1 MKKVEAEDAEATRYL
16 LFFIYLIKRFQWA
29 DLRQKNHKGT
39 GADLMFAVFYSCILR
54 RNWRK

>member
-54 RNWRK
+54 RN